1 MSHIVSIKTQVRD
14 AVALAAACQR
24 LNLAPPVHGTAKLFT
39 SEATGQIVALP
50 RWRYPVVCELASG
63 DVRYDNFNGRW
74 GAQKELDSLIQKY
87 AVEKSRIEA
96 RKQGHTVTEQT
107 LADGSIR
114 LTVQVSGG
122 AS

>member
-14 AVALAAACQR
+14 ATALAAACQR
-24 LNLAPPVHGTAKLFT
+24 MQLAAPVHGTAKLFT
-39 SEATGQIVALP
+39 SEATGQIVNLP
-50 RWRYPVVCELASG
+50 GWKYPVVCELASG
-63 DVRYDNFNGRW
+63 GVKFDSYGGRW
-74 GAQKELDSLIQKY
+74 GEKSQLDRLMQSY

-107 LADGSIR
+107 LADGSIK
-114 LTVQVSGG
+114 LTVQVAGG

>member
-14 AVALAAACQR
+14 VTALAVACQR

-50 RWRYPVVCELASG
+50 RWKYPVVCDLASG
-63 DVRYDNFNGRW
+63 ELSYDNYGGRW
-74 GAQKELDSLIQKY
+74 GEQSQLDRLIQSY

-96 RKQGHTVTEQT
+96 RKQGHTVTEQM
-107 LADGSIR
+107 LADGSVK
-114 LTVQVSGG
+114 LTVQVAGG

>member
-24 LNLAPPVHGTAKLFT
+24 LNLAPPMHGTAKLFT

-50 RWRYPVVCELASG
+50 GWKFPVVCELASG
-63 DVRYDNFNGRW
+63 DVKYDNYGGRW
-74 GAQKELDSLIQKY
+74 GEKSQLDRLIQSY

-107 LADGSIR
+107 LADGSIK
-114 LTVQVSGG
+114 LTIQVAGG

>member
-24 LNLAPPVHGTAKLFT
+24 LNLAPPVHGTAKLFA

-50 RWRYPVVCELASG
+50 SWKFPVVCELSSG
-63 DVRYDNFNGRW
+63 DVKYDNYNGRW
-74 GAQKELDSLIQKY
+74 GDQKELGLLIQGY

-96 RKQGHTVTEQT
+96 RKQGHSVTEQT
-107 LADGSIR
+107 LADGSIK
-114 LTVQVSGG
+114 LTVQVAGG

>member
-1 MSHIVSIKTQVRD
+1 MRKD
-14 AVALAAACQR
+14 F
-24 LNLAPPVHGTAKLFT
+24 GEGD
-39 SEATGQIVALP
+39 SEATGQIVVLP
-50 RWRYPVVCELASG
+50 RWKYPVVCELASG

-74 GAQKELDSLIQKY
+74 GDQKELDSLIQKY

-107 LADGSIR
+107 LADGSIK